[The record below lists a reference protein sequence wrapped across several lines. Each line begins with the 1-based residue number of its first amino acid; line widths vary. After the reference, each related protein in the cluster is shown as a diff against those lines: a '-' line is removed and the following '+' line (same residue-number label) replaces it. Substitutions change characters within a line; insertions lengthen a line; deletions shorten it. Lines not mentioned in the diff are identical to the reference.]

1 MSQSKRRT
9 WIASS
14 FAMLAAA
21 VWFPCVAYGQTQGSH
36 SPKSTSGTMAGD
48 DHMVRMAD
56 HAMTTMTM
64 DSAMR
69 LHMEMTPMRPAT
81 HEDTARAFA
90 VVSELRKAI
99 EKYQDVSVAEA
110 DGFKM
115 FLPNVKNQRVFHFTS
130 SRNAFKE
137 AFRFNPEEPTSLL
150 YRRGPDGKMV
160 LIGAMYTMPKRA
172 SLDQLDARIPLGI
185 AQWHK
190 HVNWC
195 IPKRGDNARWMER
208 RDGRPVFGP
217 ESVIATRAACD
228 AVGGNFYPSPFGWM
242 IHANVFSGETLGAIF
257 GDEHM
262 EHGGN

>member
-1 MSQSKRRT
+1 
-9 WIASS
+9 
-14 FAMLAAA
+14 MLAAA
-21 VWFPCVAYGQTQGSH
+21 VWFPCVACSQGPARQPAKPS
-36 SPKSTSGTMAGD
+36 SSTIGD
-48 DHMVRMAD
+48 DHMVGMAD
-56 HAMTTMTM
+56 HAMTTMTT
-64 DSAMR
+64 DSVMG
-69 LHMEMTPMRPAT
+69 LHMQMTPMRPAT
-81 HEDTARAFA
+81 HDDTVRALA
-90 VVSELRKAI
+90 VVTELRHAI

-110 DGFKM
+110 AGFKM
-115 FLPNVKNQRVFHFTS
+115 FLPNVKNQRVFHFTN

-150 YRRGPDGKMV
+150 YRRAADGKMV

-172 SLDQLDARIPLGI
+172 SLERLDARIPLSI

-195 IPKRGDNARWMER
+195 LPKRGDNARWMER

-217 ESVIATRAACD
+217 ESVIATKEACD
-228 AVGGNFYPSPFGWM
+228 AVGGDFYPSLFGWM
-242 IHANVFSGETLGAIF
+242 IHANVFAGETLGAIF

>member
-1 MSQSKRRT
+1 M
-9 WIASS
+9 
-14 FAMLAAA
+14 
-21 VWFPCVAYGQTQGSH
+21 
-36 SPKSTSGTMAGD
+36 GD
-48 DHMVRMAD
+48 DHMVGMAD
-56 HAMTTMTM
+56 HAMTTMTT
-64 DSAMR
+64 DSVMG
-69 LHMEMTPMRPAT
+69 LHMQMTPMRPAT
-81 HEDTARAFA
+81 HDDTVRALA
-90 VVSELRKAI
+90 VVTELRHAI

-110 DGFKM
+110 AGFKM
-115 FLPNVKNQRVFHFTS
+115 FLPNVKNQRVFHFTN

-150 YRRGPDGKMV
+150 YRRAADGKMV

-172 SLDQLDARIPLGI
+172 SLERLDARIPLSI

-195 IPKRGDNARWMER
+195 LPKRGDNARWMER

-217 ESVIATRAACD
+217 ESVIATKEACD
-228 AVGGNFYPSPFGWM
+228 AVGGDFYPSLFGWM
-242 IHANVFSGETLGAIF
+242 IHANVFAGETLGAIF